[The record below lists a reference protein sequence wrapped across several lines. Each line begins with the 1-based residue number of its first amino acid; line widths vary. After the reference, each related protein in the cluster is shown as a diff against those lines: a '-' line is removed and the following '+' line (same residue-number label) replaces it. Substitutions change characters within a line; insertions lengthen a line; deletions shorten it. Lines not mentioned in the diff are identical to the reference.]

1 MKFVSFT
8 RLLVKNFQYQ
18 VYPFQFV
25 KVYLK
30 RYFYTIP
37 QNKILAHIN
46 WKYELKLSILKPKKT
61 GTTVNSSTELVIC
74 SLERSYYK
82 RFNLSSTLNYMNH
95 LEWDLSIFALVRKI
109 LMYKTILFVYIS
121 ILFILWFL
129 ACFNY
134 KLIELCIL
142 FCYWE

>member
-18 VYPFQFV
+18 VYLFQFV

-61 GTTVNSSTELVIC
+61 GTIVNSSTELVIC

-82 RFNLSSTLNYMNH
+82 RFNLSSTLNYMKNGTYPSS
-95 LEWDLSIFALVRKI
+95 LYSEKFWCIKQFYLSTSPFYLYFGSWLA
-109 LMYKTILFVYIS
+109 S
-121 ILFILWFL
+121 IT
-129 ACFNY
+129 NS
-134 KLIELCIL
+134 
-142 FCYWE
+142 

>member
-37 QNKILAHIN
+37 QNKISSYQLKIWTQTFNSQTKENWCYCQFIYWIGYMLIREVLLQKVQFKLHIEL
-46 WKYELKLSILKPKKT
+46 YE
-61 GTTVNSSTELVIC
+61 EC
-74 SLERSYYK
+74 
-82 RFNLSSTLNYMNH
+82 
-95 LEWDLSIFALVRKI
+95 DLSIFALFRKI

-121 ILFILWFL
+121 VLFILWFL

-134 KLIELCIL
+134 KLIELYIL